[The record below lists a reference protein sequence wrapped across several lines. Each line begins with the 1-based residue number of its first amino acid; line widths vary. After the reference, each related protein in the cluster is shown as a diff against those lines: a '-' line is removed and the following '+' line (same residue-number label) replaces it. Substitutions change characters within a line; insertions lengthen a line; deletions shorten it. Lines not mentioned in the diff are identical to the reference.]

1 MGSGSGYAC
10 EMRPVELPL
19 KIVHNRPLV
28 QLTYRHGST
37 SVDAWTLLDTGGGS
51 MILGRGLRDQLQLA
65 AVGDSVPE
73 DGQVLTPVQAPEI
86 SSAEVRLPGRN
97 CTVFASDQLE
107 VSATGGGATVFLPAA
122 FLRQFTATFDYPN
135 GRLKLEPPG
144 TPWQADHI
152 TPASVHAESG
162 FPRIELNIGGEVL
175 GFLLDTGAPYS
186 MISEAVYQRWSAKHP
201 AWPTSSGAHG
211 YAQMTGHPFEGETH
225 MIRVPEATLGQ
236 LSVSNLGFVTRPEGT
251 FEKYMSA
258 WTTAPIVGALAG
270 NLLRHL
276 KVVIDYGQQLAGLA
290 PMRVDAGGDLYTLGL
305 GLQHG
310 GGRWSVQS
318 ISETAVQARSQVQL
332 GDIVQSANGAPL
344 TGLGLTG
351 AVDALRGRL
360 GDAYDVQLRRN
371 GLAIQLRLPVV
382 GVLG

>member
-1 MGSGSGYAC
+1 MGSGSAYAG

-28 QLTYRHGST
+28 QLTYRHRST

-51 MILGRGLRDQLQLA
+51 MILGRGVREKLDLA
-65 AVGDSVPE
+65 SVGDSVPE
-73 DGQVLTPVQAPEI
+73 DGQVLIPVQAPEI
-86 SSAEVRLPGRN
+86 ASAEVRLPGGN

-107 VSATGGGATVFLPAA
+107 VSATGGGATAFLPSA

-135 GRLKLEPPG
+135 GRLNLEAPG

-152 TPASVHAESG
+152 IPASVHAESG

-186 MISEAVYQRWSAKHP
+186 MISEAVYHHWNAKHP
-201 AWPTSSGAHG
+201 AWPTTTGAHG
-211 YAQMTGHPFEGETH
+211 YAQMTGHPFEGAAH
-225 MIRVPEATLGQ
+225 MIRVPEATLGPV
-236 LSVSNLGFVTRPEGT
+236 SVLNLGFVTRPEGT
-251 FEKYMSA
+251 FEQYMSA
-258 WTTAPIVGALAG
+258 WMTAPIVGALAG

-276 KVVIDYGQQLAGLA
+276 KVVIDYGEQQSGLA

-310 GGRWSVQS
+310 DGRWLVQS

-332 GDIVQSANGAPL
+332 GDIVQNVGGMPL
-344 TGLGLTG
+344 TGLGLTD

-360 GDAYDVQLRRN
+360 GDVYEVQLRRD
-371 GLAIQLRLPVV
+371 GRPFRLQLPVV
-382 GVLG
+382 EVLG